1 MIEKIFKDI
10 HYQRTPW
17 VKSHSHT
24 GKIPLRKD
32 PSSLRTGSTVN
43 VKWRPLSYII
53 VKGGGRSNFFRL
65 LDRFD
70 SCQPFFLLPRFSFY
84 SPFGE
89 GGGACVWAFSKLPP
103 ITAPFIPSSFSTII
117 RRNLS
122 HPASSIAKFLHRARH
137 EQLRAVY
144 EQGRGEREGLLI
156 YISPFVWNF
165 SGKYLIGEKWFKL
178 DSRIFLRQ

>member
-10 HYQRTPW
+10 HYQRT
-17 VKSHSHT
+17 
-24 GKIPLRKD
+24 GKIPLRKN

-53 VKGGGRSNFFRL
+53 VKGGSNFFRL

-84 SPFGE
+84 SPFG
-89 GGGACVWAFSKLPP
+89 GACVWAFSKLPP
-103 ITAPFIPSSFSTII
+103 ITAPFIPSSFSTMI

-144 EQGRGEREGLLI
+144 KQRGGKER
-156 YISPFVWNF
+156 
-165 SGKYLIGEKWFKL
+165 
-178 DSRIFLRQ
+178 DC

>member
-10 HYQRTPW
+10 HYQRT
-17 VKSHSHT
+17 
-24 GKIPLRKD
+24 GKIPLRKN

-84 SPFGE
+84 SPFG
-89 GGGACVWAFSKLPP
+89 GACVWAFSKLPP
-103 ITAPFIPSSFSTII
+103 ITAPFIPSSFSTMI

-144 EQGRGEREGLLI
+144 KERGGKER
-156 YISPFVWNF
+156 
-165 SGKYLIGEKWFKL
+165 
-178 DSRIFLRQ
+178 DC

>member
-103 ITAPFIPSSFSTII
+103 ITAPFIPSSFSTMI

-144 EQGRGEREGLLI
+144 KQRGGKER
-156 YISPFVWNF
+156 
-165 SGKYLIGEKWFKL
+165 
-178 DSRIFLRQ
+178 DC

>member
-24 GKIPLRKD
+24 GKIPLRKN

-84 SPFGE
+84 SPFG
-89 GGGACVWAFSKLPP
+89 GACVWAFSKLPP
-103 ITAPFIPSSFSTII
+103 ITAPFIPSSFSTMI

-137 EQLRAVY
+137 EQFIN
-144 EQGRGEREGLLI
+144 REGGKRGIVNI
-156 YISPFVWNF
+156 YITFCMKFFW
-165 SGKYLIGEKWFKL
+165 
-178 DSRIFLRQ
+178 

>member
-70 SCQPFFLLPRFSFY
+70 SCQPFS
-84 SPFGE
+84 SP
-89 GGGACVWAFSKLPP
+89 PP
-103 ITAPFIPSSFSTII
+103 IQLLLTLRWGWRSVCVGVFETASNNRSVYSLFVFDHDPTQLVPSCEFYREIPSSCAT
-117 RRNLS
+117 
-122 HPASSIAKFLHRARH
+122 
-137 EQLRAVY
+137 RAVY
-144 EQGRGEREGLLI
+144 KQRGGKER
-156 YISPFVWNF
+156 
-165 SGKYLIGEKWFKL
+165 
-178 DSRIFLRQ
+178 DC

>member
-24 GKIPLRKD
+24 GKIPLRKN

-43 VKWRPLSYII
+43 IKWRPLSYII

-70 SCQPFFLLPRFSFY
+70 SCQPFSSPPPIQLLLTLLWGWRS
-84 SPFGE
+84 
-89 GGGACVWAFSKLPP
+89 VWAFSKLPP

-144 EQGRGEREGLLI
+144 KQRGGKER
-156 YISPFVWNF
+156 
-165 SGKYLIGEKWFKL
+165 
-178 DSRIFLRQ
+178 DC

>member
-10 HYQRTPW
+10 HYQRT
-17 VKSHSHT
+17 
-24 GKIPLRKD
+24 GKIPLRKN

-103 ITAPFIPSSFSTII
+103 FIPSSFSTII

-144 EQGRGEREGLLI
+144 KQGGGEREGLLI
-156 YISPFVWNF
+156 YISPFV
-165 SGKYLIGEKWFKL
+165 
-178 DSRIFLRQ
+178 

>member
-10 HYQRTPW
+10 HYQRT
-17 VKSHSHT
+17 
-24 GKIPLRKD
+24 GKIPLRKN

-84 SPFGE
+84 SPFG
-89 GGGACVWAFSKLPP
+89 GACVWAFSKLPP

-144 EQGRGEREGLLI
+144 KQRGGKER
-156 YISPFVWNF
+156 
-165 SGKYLIGEKWFKL
+165 
-178 DSRIFLRQ
+178 DC

>member
-10 HYQRTPW
+10 HYQRT
-17 VKSHSHT
+17 
-24 GKIPLRKD
+24 GKIPLRKN

-43 VKWRPLSYII
+43 IKWRPLSYII

-89 GGGACVWAFSKLPP
+89 GACVWAFSKLPP

-137 EQLRAVY
+137 EQFIN
-144 EQGRGEREGLLI
+144 REGGKRGIVNI
-156 YISPFVWNF
+156 YITFCMKFFW
-165 SGKYLIGEKWFKL
+165 
-178 DSRIFLRQ
+178 

>member
-10 HYQRTPW
+10 HYQRT
-17 VKSHSHT
+17 
-24 GKIPLRKD
+24 GKIPLRKN

-43 VKWRPLSYII
+43 IKWRPLSYII

-70 SCQPFFLLPRFSFY
+70 SCQPFSLLPRFSFY
-84 SPFGE
+84 SPF
-89 GGGACVWAFSKLPP
+89 GGACVWAFSKLPP
-103 ITAPFIPSSFSTII
+103 ITAPFIPSSFSTMI

-144 EQGRGEREGLLI
+144 KQGGGEREGLLI
-156 YISPFVWNF
+156 YISPFV
-165 SGKYLIGEKWFKL
+165 
-178 DSRIFLRQ
+178 

>member
-10 HYQRTPW
+10 HYQRT
-17 VKSHSHT
+17 
-24 GKIPLRKD
+24 GKIPLRKN

-53 VKGGGRSNFFRL
+53 VKGGSNFFRL

-70 SCQPFFLLPRFSFY
+70 SCQPFFLLPPFSFY

-89 GGGACVWAFSKLPP
+89 GGGARVWAFSKLPP
-103 ITAPFIPSSFSTII
+103 ITAPFIPSSFSTMI

-144 EQGRGEREGLLI
+144 EQRGGKER
-156 YISPFVWNF
+156 
-165 SGKYLIGEKWFKL
+165 
-178 DSRIFLRQ
+178 DC